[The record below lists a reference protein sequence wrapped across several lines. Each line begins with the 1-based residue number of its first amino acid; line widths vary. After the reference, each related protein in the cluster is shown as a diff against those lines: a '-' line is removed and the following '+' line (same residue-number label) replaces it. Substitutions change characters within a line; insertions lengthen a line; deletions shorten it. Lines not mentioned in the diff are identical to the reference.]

1 MHIHL
6 STLSE
11 RKRRDKKLKEQTVIY
26 GMQFSLLRI
35 CIRECNICLQKNYK
49 LQTFALDF
57 F

>member
-11 RKRRDKKLKEQTVIY
+11 RKRRDKKLKEEQTIIY

-35 CIRECNICLQKNYK
+35 CNICLQKNYK